1 MAKAQPAQVA
11 MPTSAAAPP
20 PTAQASPFCTSC
32 GAKIEPGIQFC
43 TGCGAP
49 VAAGES
55 TPRSVAEPAVE
66 QTIATP
72 LAAIGVELA
81 APQIDPAAEDVPK
94 QTTDEPA
101 LPGTQPSYPAPS
113 TYPQDAYPPS
123 VYSQTQQPSG
133 GKFGLV
139 VFILLIII
147 VGGVVGGWYFWGVE
161 TIVVCSPPDVT
172 VFLDDRQVGATS
184 YGRYVIPHLS
194 RRTHLLRVQKPGF
207 ADTIEKL
214 DFPLSSSREWVNIR
228 LVPSRQIRR

>member
-1 MAKAQPAQVA
+1 MAVCSSCGSEVSDSSNFCTSCGQPMAKAQPAQVA

-32 GAKIEPGIQFC
+32 GAK
-43 TGCGAP
+43 
-49 VAAGES
+49 
-55 TPRSVAEPAVE
+55 
-66 QTIATP
+66 
-72 LAAIGVELA
+72 
-81 APQIDPAAEDVPK
+81 IDPAAEDVPK

-147 VGGVVGGWYFWGVE
+147 EIG
-161 TIVVCSPPDVT
+161 
-172 VFLDDRQVGATS
+172 
-184 YGRYVIPHLS
+184 
-194 RRTHLLRVQKPGF
+194 
-207 ADTIEKL
+207 
-214 DFPLSSSREWVNIR
+214 
-228 LVPSRQIRR
+228 